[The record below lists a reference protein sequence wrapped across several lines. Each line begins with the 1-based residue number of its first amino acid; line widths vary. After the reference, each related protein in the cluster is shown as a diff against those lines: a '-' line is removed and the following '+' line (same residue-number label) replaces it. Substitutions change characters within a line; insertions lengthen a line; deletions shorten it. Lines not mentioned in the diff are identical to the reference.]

1 MSSLVSRGSAQF
13 IELLNMQDKRDRLL
27 NIRLLEGFLADSSII
42 HKSIGTHDNEETVHV
57 DQDISKLEERARNSR
72 SVLQVEAFSSHL
84 FFEQFLWNAV
94 ATGGLATELLGVK
107 VGKFCCCAIV
117 IHLKVRDNF
126 LIIDKIKFLCK
137 DCSERISMAN
147 AEHTDHQAD
156 IGEDIRAALAEAN
169 AARLS
174 ELLDPLPYSEALREL
189 LSLSPD
195 ERDTVLKL
203 VPSELAAELIEEA
216 PDEMAADLV
225 ERLNPERAA
234 EILEELDSD
243 VQADVIGEM
252 DDEDAEAVLS
262 EMDAEEAADVRRLVA
277 YDDDTAG
284 GLMMAE
290 VFRFADGDT
299 VGKVLRALASD
310 GDDFEKYRGQHPYI
324 VNAAGKPVGVVS
336 LRGLLTAKRSAV
348 LTDIMTEPL
357 TVGVETPLER
367 LEDIF
372 DEYPFLGVPVTDD
385 DGILM
390 GVVSRTAL
398 AEALLERSESESL
411 KRQGVVGDEL
421 RSMPLWLRSRRRLAW
436 LSANIVLNIIAAS
449 VISAYEETL
458 AAVIA
463 LAIFLPMV
471 SDMSGCSGNQAVGV
485 TMREL
490 SLGLVRPIDALRVW
504 LKEISVGV
512 INGIAL
518 GILIGIVAWIWK
530 GNPALGLVIGAALAL
545 NTMLAVSIGGVVPL
559 MLKRIGQDPAA
570 ASGPLLTTIT
580 DMAGFFFVLS
590 FATLAMPWLI

>member
-1 MSSLVSRGSAQF
+1 MAS
-13 IELLNMQDKRDRLL
+13 EDHP
-27 NIRLLEGFLADSSII
+27 E
-42 HKSIGTHDNEETVHV
+42 H
-57 DQDISKLEERARNSR
+57 
-72 SVLQVEAFSSHL
+72 QV
-84 FFEQFLWNAV
+84 
-94 ATGGLATELLGVK
+94 
-107 VGKFCCCAIV
+107 
-117 IHLKVRDNF
+117 
-126 LIIDKIKFLCK
+126 
-137 DCSERISMAN
+137 
-147 AEHTDHQAD
+147 D
-156 IGEDIRAALAEAN
+156 IGADIRAALAETDAG
-169 AARLS
+169 RLAK
-174 ELLDPLPYSEALREL
+174 LLGPLPYSEALREL

-195 ERDTVLKL
+195 ERDKVLKL

-252 DDEDAEAVLS
+252 GDGNAEAVLS

-277 YDDDTAG
+277 YDEDTAG

-290 VFRFADGDT
+290 VFQFSDSDN
-299 VGKVLRALASD
+299 VGKVLRRIASD
-310 GDDFEKYRGQHPYI
+310 EDDFERYRGQHPY
-324 VNAAGKPVGVVS
+324 VTDVAGIPVGVLS
-336 LRGLLTAKRSAV
+336 LRGLLTAKRSAS
-348 LTDIMTEPL
+348 LTEIMTVPL
-357 TVGVETPLER
+357 TVDVRTPLAR

-372 DEYPFLGVPVTDD
+372 SEHPFLGVPVTDD
-385 DGILM
+385 DGILV
-390 GVVSRTAL
+390 GVVSRTAV
-398 AEALLERSESESL
+398 AEAVLERSESESL

-421 RSMPLWLRSRRRLAW
+421 RSMPIWLRSRRRLAW
-436 LSANIVLNIIAAS
+436 LSANIVLNVVAAS

-490 SLGLVRPIDALRVW
+490 SLGLVRPIDAFRVW

-518 GILIGIVAWIWK
+518 GVLIGIVAWIWK

-590 FATLAMPWLI
+590 FATLMMPWLI